1 MVEILD
7 ISVMYNVTL
16 LNFNPSFRVFRKLSI
31 YFLEDNIK
39 HTLSNKAVVIDAIRI
54 EFIVS

>member
-1 MVEILD
+1 MLLYKIL
-7 ISVMYNVTL
+7 ILVV
-16 LNFNPSFRVFRKLSI
+16 RKLSI

-39 HTLSNKAVVIDAIRI
+39 HTLSNKVVVIDAIRI

>member
-1 MVEILD
+1 MLFYQIL
-7 ISVMYNVTL
+7 IL
-16 LNFNPSFRVFRKLSI
+16 VFRKLSI
-31 YFLEDNIK
+31 YFLEENIE